1 MSRFSSLTNVDGFSS
16 SIQTGG
22 VMERFTSYFNMKTL
36 IFIGAFVLF
45 IIIAVIFYN
54 KFISPKLNS
63 SASYPEDGGSSSTSQ
78 VKGHGEAELLFFY
91 TTWCPHCKT
100 AKPVWEELKAEYET
114 KPIKGT
120 KVIFTEV
127 DCTNENAEVE
137 NLMNKFKVEGFP
149 TIKLIHN
156 GQVIEYDAK
165 PSKETL
171 VEFLNTVL

>member
-1 MSRFSSLTNVDGFSS
+1 MSRFGSLTNIDGT
-16 SIQTGG
+16 IQTGG
-22 VMERFTSYFNMKTL
+22 FMERFTSYLNMKTL

-45 IIIAVIFYN
+45 IIIAIVFYN

-63 SASYPEDGGSSSTSQ
+63 SATYPENGASSSSSQ
-78 VKGHGEAELLFFY
+78 VNGQGEAELLFFY

-100 AKPVWEELKAEYET
+100 AKPVWEELKAEYEN

-120 KVIFTEV
+120 KVIFTDV